1 MIHLHELPRVLEF
14 VEWWLPGAGASGY
27 GKSLFNGNRVSIL
40 QMKRDLD
47 VDGGDGHT
55 TTWKYLMPLNRTLKN
70 G

>member
-55 TTWKYLMPLNRTLKN
+55 TT
-70 G
+70 